1 MNSDAFLRRYRK
13 NTEAMA
19 LLRLGAK
26 TTCGWTL
33 IDYKATSP
41 WGWCLIKKGNAI
53 ARCSPA
59 TFLENVLLQRSSSN
73 DRHAEANPS

>member
-13 NTEAMA
+13 NTEAMQ

-33 IDYKATSP
+33 IDYKASAP
-41 WGWCLIKKGNAI
+41 WGWCLIKKGNVI

-59 TFLENVLLQRSSSN
+59 AFLENILSFGGPVDTS
-73 DRHAEANPS
+73 H